1 MIYIRLKEYEGTAS
15 SGAILIYRYSYLE
28 ILDTCEMETKAKIR
42 TEMLARRQAMD
53 LSEKRRYEVQIIER
67 IASMSIFHNAGV
79 VSFYMPIKGEIDLL
93 PLWHRYKKTV
103 LFPKVCGNMLAF
115 YPAQNREDF
124 EQGCLGILEPLC
136 ATAYNVREIDLII
149 VPGVVFDHSGYRLGY
164 GKGYYDRL
172 INDNPGV
179 ITLGVCF
186 DEFYVE
192 RLPVDPWD
200 ANVNLVVTQTGVY
213 RTEGEVR

>member
-1 MIYIRLKEYEGTAS
+1 
-15 SGAILIYRYSYLE
+15 
-28 ILDTCEMETKAKIR
+28 METKATIR
-42 TEMLARRQAMD
+42 TAMLARRQAMALNEKKQFEGLIINHIAK
-53 LSEKRRYEVQIIER
+53 LSLFQK
-67 IASMSIFHNAGV
+67 ASV
-79 VSFYMPIKGEIDLL
+79 VSFYMPIRGEVDLL

-115 YPAQNREDF
+115 YPAQDKKDLER
-124 EQGCLGILEPLC
+124 GCFGILEPSC
-136 ATAYNVREIDLII
+136 TDAYNVCEIDLII
-149 VPGVVFDHSGYRLGY
+149 VPGIVFDHVGYRLGY

-172 INDNPGV
+172 INNNPGV
-179 ITLGVCF
+179 TTLGVCF